1 MSFLQAGIG
10 GRLLAL
16 LAGLADKGFG
26 REPLAEMQKVI
37 EVENS
42 DLFDVLAYVAF
53 AAPPVTRVERAAAAR
68 TAVAGEFTDKQQV
81 FVD

>member
-1 MSFLQAGIG
+1 
-10 GRLLAL
+10 
-16 LAGLADKGFG
+16 
-26 REPLAEMQKVI
+26 MQKVI
-37 EVENS
+37 EAENS

-68 TAVAGEFTDKQQV
+68 TGVAGEFTDKQQV